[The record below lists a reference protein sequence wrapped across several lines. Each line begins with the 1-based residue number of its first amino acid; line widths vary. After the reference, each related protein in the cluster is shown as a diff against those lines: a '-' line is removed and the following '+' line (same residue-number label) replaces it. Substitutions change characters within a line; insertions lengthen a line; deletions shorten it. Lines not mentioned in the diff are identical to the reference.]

1 MAVVDSIFAHART
14 APHKPALIYDGRSV
28 GYGDFAARIAAMG
41 GFLNSR
47 SIARDRVAMICANH
61 VVDAWIIGLALRG
74 LGVTTVHGRSAQDI
88 GWLWLGD
95 VSLVSAGAES
105 WPGMGEATARAGWP
119 LITTPGDLETTAPGP
134 SPALRTQSGGHI
146 LLTSGTTGAS
156 KKVLVAPAHEA
167 GNVTVRTAVLDV
179 SADSVID
186 LVDFGGWTA
195 MGHQWPVCVWTLG
208 GTVVLHQGPD
218 RFRSLSAPGLTH
230 IMTQPQLLAELLDA
244 SLKVSL
250 RNEAAMLV
258 VGTGVLSLAQWR
270 MARERITGD
279 VRVLVG
285 STEAGNFTPTRI
297 EAPEDLGWHHVVRG
311 CELLVVD
318 DQDNVQPPGRI
329 GAVRVRTTGVDEYL
343 GDQET
348 SRAFFRGGWFYPG
361 DLGLLR
367 DDGRLALQG
376 RNTDVINVMG
386 DKIAAVPIEAALR
399 DALGA
404 RDVCVFSAPGAD
416 GEAVHVAVQL
426 GRTISPDDLRAAL
439 AVALPGIAQVRVHAV
454 EAFPRNH
461 IGKIERAALK
471 AQLLSVA

>member
-1 MAVVDSIFAHART
+1 MAVVDSIFAHVRT
-14 APHKPALIYDGRSV
+14 APHKPALIYNGRSV

-61 VVDAWIIGLALRG
+61 LVDAWIIGLALRG

-88 GWLWLGD
+88 GRLGLGD
-95 VSLVSAGAES
+95 VSVVSAGAES
-105 WPGMGEATARAGWP
+105 WPGLGEATARAGWP

-156 KKVLVAPAHEA
+156 KKVLVAPAHGA

-186 LVDFGGWTA
+186 LFDFGGRTA

-208 GTVVLHQGPD
+208 GTVVLHQTPD

-244 SLKVSL
+244 PLEVSL

-258 VGTGVLSLAQWR
+258 GGAGVLSLAQW
-270 MARERITGD
+270 RITGD

-285 STEAGNFTPTRI
+285 STEADNFTLTRI

-311 CELLVVD
+311 CELQVVD
-318 DQDNVQPPGRI
+318 DQDNVLPPGRI

-348 SRAFFRGGWFYPG
+348 SRTFFRGGWFYPG

-367 DDGRLALQG
+367 ATGG
-376 RNTDVINVMG
+376 
-386 DKIAAVPIEAALR
+386 LR
-399 DALGA
+399 CRGA
-404 RDVCVFSAPGAD
+404 TP
-416 GEAVHVAVQL
+416 
-426 GRTISPDDLRAAL
+426 T
-439 AVALPGIAQVRVHAV
+439 
-454 EAFPRNH
+454 
-461 IGKIERAALK
+461 
-471 AQLLSVA
+471 